1 MELFGIGL
9 FWCVF
14 GWFSRLLGVTFKV
27 GPAGGVE
34 MGRGTTGVRSFV
46 TDDESIVILGF
57 CGPFSADFDEHP
69 VMTKSATSP
78 NSSSALCDLENDVI
92 ASIPLLAGT
101 YLLAS
106 FVPIPLLRSA
116 RVST

>member
-1 MELFGIGL
+1 
-9 FWCVF
+9 
-14 GWFSRLLGVTFKV
+14 VTFEV

-46 TDDESIVILGF
+46 TDDESIVISGF

-78 NSSSALCDLENDVI
+78 NSSRALCDFENDAI
-92 ASIPLLAGT
+92 ASIPLLEGM
-101 YLLAS
+101 YLQAS
-106 FVPIPLLRSA
+106 FVPILLRRFA
-116 RVST
+116 RVSI